1 VTPEDDSNKKMMKE
15 TVFINL
21 QESEIFK
28 LYLNQVRNHFRK
40 RLNLDL
46 DDKHNQTGDWA
57 EALNMKYIGLSAKNK
72 MNRSKSPN
80 VITRLNDWGKD
91 RDQRMKDIRETYI
104 NNYSF
109 TPKINEV
116 SKIMIELEDTS
127 RLGDGQLGS
136 SKR

>member
-1 VTPEDDSNKKMMKE
+1 MQYT
-15 TVFINL
+15 
-21 QESEIFK
+21 
-28 LYLNQVRNHFRK
+28 
-40 RLNLDL
+40 
-46 DDKHNQTGDWA
+46 
-57 EALNMKYIGLSAKNK
+57 GLSVKNK
-72 MNRSKSPN
+72 INRSKSPN